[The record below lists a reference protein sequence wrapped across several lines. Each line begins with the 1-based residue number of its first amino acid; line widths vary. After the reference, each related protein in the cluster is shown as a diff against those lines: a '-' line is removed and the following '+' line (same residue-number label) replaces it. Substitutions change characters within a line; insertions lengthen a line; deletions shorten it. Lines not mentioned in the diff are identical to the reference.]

1 MIIKTGDIVA
11 FVTTDEQTTA
21 YGEIG
26 PGKRYLDDRSVVFEV
41 FPMEQLKYAD
51 SQQIDFRQI
60 TKHFP
65 VRRAHDFYKAW
76 VSLGYNPVVDSDK
89 VRFEPLFEKEHTEEP
104 VYLFKNLE
112 ALFEQEESDDN
123 RSLRSVDSF
132 STILSSETETDSFV
146 VESPTEDENLVDE
159 FHEHDCDC
167 TFCTTTKDSV
177 RWFDQQWR
185 PTDDTESK
193 VKSFIEYLENKYT

>member
-1 MIIKTGDIVA
+1 MIIKTGDIVQ
-11 FVTTDEQTTA
+11 FITSNDQTVGH
-21 YGEIG
+21 GEIG
-26 PGKRYLDDRSVVFEV
+26 PGKTYHDEHSVSFEV
-41 FPMEQLKYAD
+41 FPMEQFKYAD

-65 VRRAHDFYKAW
+65 VRKARDFYKAW
-76 VSLGYNPVVDSDK
+76 VSLGYNPIVDSDE
-89 VRFEPLFEKEHTEEP
+89 VLFEPLFENNTTEEP
-104 VYLFKNLE
+104 VTEPVFLFKTVEDLWG
-112 ALFEQEESDDN
+112 EQESDDN

-132 STILSSETETDSFV
+132 STVFSSETETDSFV
-146 VESPTEDENLVDE
+146 VEDPQDE

-193 VKSFIEYLENKYT
+193 VKSFIEYLEEKYT

>member
-1 MIIKTGDIVA
+1 MIIKTGDIIA
-11 FVTTDEQTTA
+11 FVTDEQTTA

-65 VRRAHDFYKAW
+65 VRKAHDFYKAW
-76 VSLGYNPVVDSDK
+76 VSLGYNPIVDSDE
-89 VRFEPLFEKEHTEEP
+89 VRFEPLFGESSTEEP
-104 VYLFKNLE
+104 VFLFKNVE
-112 ALFEQEESDDN
+112 ELFEQGESDDN

-132 STILSSETETDSFV
+132 STILSSETDSFV
-146 VESPTEDENLVDE
+146 VESLTEDFDE